1 MVSCHIRSNELVNK
15 IMTSNKDI
23 HVPEYL
29 QEVPSYVP
37 IKSVGCCPYNKY
49 FLTNLFSML
58 PGGLSRIIFTYE
70 V

>member
-1 MVSCHIRSNELVNK
+1 
-15 IMTSNKDI
+15 MTSNKDI